1 MIFGTTGIGTH
12 NWVKN
17 AKFVQKQ
24 CIFTIAMQ
32 KSSCSLEQNT
42 RTKANTPP

>member
-1 MIFGTTGIGTH
+1 MNFDGSGIRTL